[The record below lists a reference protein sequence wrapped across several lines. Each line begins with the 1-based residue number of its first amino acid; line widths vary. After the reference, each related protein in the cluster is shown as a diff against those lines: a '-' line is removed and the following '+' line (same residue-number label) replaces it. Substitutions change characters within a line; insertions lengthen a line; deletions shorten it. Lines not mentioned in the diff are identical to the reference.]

1 MKQADTILQSL
12 QRKGHKL
19 TKVRKAII
27 QMLLAGKS
35 PCAAPE
41 ILVRLADLGLAVNKT
56 TVYRALLFFKER
68 KIIAELEF
76 GEGKKRYEITPK
88 DHHHHL
94 LCVSCKRIHDAPLH
108 KDLDKQE
115 RAIERE
121 YNFTIINHSL
131 EFFGLCAKCQN
142 ETS

>member
-27 QMLLAGKS
+27 QMLLAGRS

-41 ILVRLADLGLAVNKT
+41 MLARLADLGLAVNKT
-56 TVYRALLFFKER
+56 TVYRELLFLKER
-68 KIIAELEF
+68 KVITELEF
-76 GEGKKRYEITPK
+76 GEGKKRYELMPK

-94 LCVSCKRIHDAPLH
+94 VCVSCKKIEDIPLH
-108 KDLDKQE
+108 KDLDREEQAIAKQK
-115 RAIERE
+115 RFKIL
-121 YNFTIINHSL
+121 NHSL
-131 EFFGLCAKCQN
+131 EFFGLCAKCQI
-142 ETS
+142 